1 MRLTINAD
9 EHGGILLNKYNN
21 LSDIEEL
28 VLTGDFYNISN
39 SFNNCP
45 KLKKVSIKTFNSLEE
60 IVGDTCGIEQLI
72 HK

>member
-1 MRLTINAD
+1 MKLVLNAV
-9 EHGGILLNKYNN
+9 EHEGVLLNKYNN

-45 KLKKVSIKTFNSLEE
+45 KLKKLVL
-60 IVGDTCGIEQLI
+60 
-72 HK
+72 

>member
-45 KLKKVSIKTFNSLEE
+45 KLKKVSIVAVSKICLL
-60 IVGDTCGIEQLI
+60 G
-72 HK
+72 K